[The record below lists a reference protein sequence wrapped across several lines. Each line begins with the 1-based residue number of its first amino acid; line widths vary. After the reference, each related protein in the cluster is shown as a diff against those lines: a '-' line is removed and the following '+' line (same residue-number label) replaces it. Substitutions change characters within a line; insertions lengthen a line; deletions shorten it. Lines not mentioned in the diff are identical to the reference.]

1 MNSKRRTLEDM
12 ANIWTKRSPTSVCQ
26 DCQNASPKWQ
36 LKQGSMRF
44 KEKTEMCRHRFK
56 PNHNRENCSYAHSV
70 EELRMTVVPESY
82 KTVLCTNFWGP
93 NGERI
98 GKCRFGDKCSFAHDS
113 TYCAGRSLKQKAG
126 KKYKTVLC
134 KFKTTSKCPFGTT
147 CAFKHKDEV
156 EKQTRDD
163 VPLLLLPS
171 DLME

>member
-1 MNSKRRTLEDM
+1 
-12 ANIWTKRSPTSVCQ
+12 
-26 DCQNASPKWQ
+26 
-36 LKQGSMRF
+36 
-44 KEKTEMCRHRFK
+44 
-56 PNHNRENCSYAHSV
+56 
-70 EELRMTVVPESY
+70 MTVVPESY

-156 EKQTRDD
+156 EKETRDD